1 MPKPKIGRDVVV
13 GRNVQFGRDVT
24 VWNYVVIGENTCI
37 GDETCLGSFCD
48 VGKDVTIGKRCNIQ
62 AHVTISNGCRIGN
75 RVFIAPNSSI
85 LNDKY
90 PKSNFLTPSTIK
102 DDVVIGGCVT
112 ILPDVTVESNS
123 IIGAGSV
130 VTKDVRAETVV
141 MGVPARLMMSVR
153 EYKARQNEFTRAKQK
168 V

>member
-1 MPKPKIGRDVVV
+1 MPRPKV
-13 GRNVQFGRDVT
+13 GRNVVIGKGVQFGRDVT
-24 VWNYVVIGENTCI
+24 VWNYVVIGDNAHI

-48 VGKDVTIGKRCNIQ
+48 VGKNVRIGRHCNIQ

-90 PKSNFLTPSTIK
+90 PESNFLTPSTIK

-130 VTKDVRAETVV
+130 VTKNVKAETVV
-141 MGVPARLMMSVR
+141 MGSPARLVMSVR
-153 EYKARQNEFTRAKQK
+153 EYKARQSEFTKAKQK

>member
-1 MPKPKIGRDVVV
+1 MPKPKIGRGVVI
-13 GRNVQFGRDVT
+13 GKNVQFGIDVT
-24 VWNYVVIGENTCI
+24 IWNYVVIGDNVNI

-48 VGKDVTIGKRCNIQ
+48 IGKNVTIGRQCNIQ
-62 AHVTISNGCRIGN
+62 AHVTISNGCRIGD

-90 PKSNFLTPSTIK
+90 PESDFLTPSTIK

-112 ILPDVTVESNS
+112 ILPDVTVGSNS

-130 VTKDVRAETVV
+130 VTKSVKGDAVA
-141 MGVPARLMMSVR
+141 MGSPARLVMSIR
-153 EYKARQNEFTRAKQK
+153 EYKARQSEFTKVKQK